1 MGKTP
6 LLERPKPL
14 APAPVPE
21 PGDEAT
27 HLSVVTK
34 GKCVR
39 LCYSDDGKPGITRK
53 QLGRAWGYFDAQGQ
67 RITDRDEIDRLN
79 AVGLPPAYVDA
90 WFSPK
95 PNGHIQAIGWDDKGR
110 KQYRYHAGFRE
121 AQEASKYERTREF
134 GLALPR
140 LRKRVSADL
149 KKRALSKDRAVAAV
163 VRLLDIGHIRV
174 GNESYAQANKS
185 FGATTLRKRHA
196 KVSGGTMKLKFKAKS
211 GKECTCTLSDR
222 SLARFV
228 KACQDLDD
236 QHLFA
241 WLDANGEAQP
251 VSSSDVNAYIR
262 EATGEDFTAKHFR
275 TWAASVTAFEA
286 LGAAEHDLSLKALLE
301 PVTLKLGNT
310 PAIARKSYVHPRLI
324 GLIKRGQSAF
334 RKRLKLPR
342 DTRWLSAHERGLIT
356 FLGSTGASRAA
367 A

>member
-1 MGKTP
+1 M
-6 LLERPKPL
+6 
-14 APAPVPE
+14 
-21 PGDEAT
+21 
-27 HLSVVTK
+27 
-34 GKCVR
+34 R
-39 LCYSDDGKPGITRK
+39 LCYSDDGKPGITRRK
-53 QLGRAWGYFDAQGQ
+53 IGRAFGYFDAAGK

-79 AVGLPPAYVDA
+79 AVGLPPAYTDA

-110 KQYRYHAGFRE
+110 KQYRYHTGFRE

-134 GLALPR
+134 GQALPK
-140 LRKRVSADL
+140 LRRQVAADL
-149 KKRALSKDRAVAAV
+149 KKRAMSKERAVAAV
-163 VRLLDIGHIRV
+163 IRLLDIGHVRV
-174 GNESYAQANKS
+174 GNESYAQANQS

-196 KVSGGTMKLKFKAKS
+196 KVNGGNVRLKFKAKS
-211 GKECTCTLSDR
+211 GKECTCTLSDK

-228 KACQDLDD
+228 RACQDLDD

-241 WLDANGEAQP
+241 WLDAAGDAHP
-251 VSSSDVNAYIR
+251 VTSSDVNSYIR
-262 EATGEDFTAKHFR
+262 DATGEDFTAKHFR
-275 TWAASVTAFEA
+275 TWAASVTAFQA

-301 PVTLKLGNT
+301 PVTQKLGNT

-342 DTRWLSAHERGLIT
+342 DTRWLSANERGLIN
-356 FLGSTGASRAA
+356 FLGSRAA